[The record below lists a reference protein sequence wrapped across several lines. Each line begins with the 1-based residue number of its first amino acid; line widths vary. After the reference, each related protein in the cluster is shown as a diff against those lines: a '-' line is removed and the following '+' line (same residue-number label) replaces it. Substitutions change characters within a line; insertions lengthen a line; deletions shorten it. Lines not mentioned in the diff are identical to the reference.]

1 MATDLEK
8 RERQKAYY
16 LANRDR
22 IIARVCER
30 AREKAAEIKA
40 YKQAWQAKNAER
52 IAAKK
57 RVYQA
62 EHRDDISAYHK
73 ARYAASPEA
82 AKARS
87 IAYNKAH
94 AANVRA
100 ANKAYRSANKH
111 KIAAAKREHQAA
123 NAKRLNEISR
133 SYYRENRNVLR
144 PKMNAYMKGF
154 RLRHPEKHAEKEA
167 RRRAQKKLTQV
178 EKVDYRQILEDSRGL
193 CGICRKPLDLFGIDF
208 DHIVPLAR
216 GGSHT
221 RQNLQA
227 THSYCNRAKGARTA

>member
-30 AREKAAEIKA
+30 AREKAPEIKA

-62 EHRDDISAYHK
+62 EHRDDISAYNK
-73 ARYAASPEA
+73 ARYASRSNAV
-82 AKARS
+82 KAT
-87 IAYNKAH
+87 
-94 AANVRA
+94 V
-100 ANKAYRSANKH
+100 KAYRDANPEKVR
-111 KIAAAKREHQAA
+111 AVVRAWCVANRERLRAAKRAWALENPAC
-123 NAKRLNEISR
+123 SR
-133 SYYRENRNVLR
+133 ASSN
-144 PKMNAYMKGF
+144 
-154 RLRHPEKHAEKEA
+154 A
-167 RRRAQKKLTQV
+167 RRAR
-178 EKVDYRQILEDSRGL
+178 ERGARIGTIDFKSVL
-193 CGICRKPLDLFGIDF
+193 NASGGVCGICGEAIADAPFHF
-208 DHIVPLAR
+208 DHIIPLAR

-221 RQNLQA
+221 TDNIQVAHARCNL
-227 THSYCNRAKGARTA
+227 SKGARVA